1 MKSVLLVVV
10 LLCLSFVSLTAQAV
24 GGGLSVFVPEEL
36 YTSGQGTVA
45 FEQGLSTSIG
55 FGDLLSIPI
64 GVAYHAAGSF
74 VLDPAE
80 HPDHVGP
87 DLYGD
92 VLIPSV
98 QVKMHVGLGS
108 LVYVEAHGGG
118 AAAWAFSLRPTAS
131 FAQALVTDRTALAV
145 ATDVVIKQGL
155 GFGWVAGGAFGVNFG
170 AISVDLGAT
179 YRWLRIP
186 LDLSANVT
194 SGQAGSF
201 WSASTPFTSTTQA
214 ALLRGLS
221 IQLGGSYKL

>member
-108 LVYVEAHGGG
+108 LVYVGWRAIRSQTTRMTSRVIGPDDDPE
-118 AAAWAFSLRPTAS
+118 FLR
-131 FAQALVTDRTALAV
+131 R
-145 ATDVVIKQGL
+145 L
-155 GFGWVAGGAFGVNFG
+155 G
-170 AISVDLGAT
+170 
-179 YRWLRIP
+179 
-186 LDLSANVT
+186 
-194 SGQAGSF
+194 
-201 WSASTPFTSTTQA
+201 
-214 ALLRGLS
+214 RGD
-221 IQLGGSYKL
+221 K